1 MRNTSQ
7 RSRQLLLAFAAL
19 MVAAGTY
26 AAPLAVKSAY
36 ATEPEAGKCSVTC
49 SRGTCSA
56 EGACT
61 CTCSTFLD
69 IATCTCSD
77 SGGSGGGGSTG
88 PGENMT

>member
-1 MRNTSQ
+1 MTNISQ
-7 RSRQLLLAFAAL
+7 RARRLRLA
-19 MVAAGTY
+19 AAGLIAGVAMY

-36 ATEPEAGKCSVTC
+36 ATDPVEGKCSVTC

-69 IATCTCSD
+69 IATCTCGEGIP
-77 SGGSGGGGSTG
+77 GGNGNGSPVNQT
-88 PGENMT
+88 